1 MTGPDIPAVPRFS
14 GQSVLVTGGANG
26 LGHATAAR
34 FAAEGASV
42 WVADIDPDTA
52 SRAATANAQG
62 VICDVAMPGA
72 IDSLVAVITGKT
84 GRLDV
89 TVAAAGIAGGAPV
102 AELEDDLYR
111 TIMATN
117 LDGVLRTC
125 RAAAR
130 AMLPRHRGSII
141 TVSSVFGREGPAG
154 TAAYAASKAGVIG
167 LTQSLARELAPVG
180 IRVNAIAPGHM
191 MTELYARAVARR
203 ANRAGI
209 TVEQQFAIERARI
222 PMGQFGS
229 GEHIAG
235 LAAFLASPDAEYI
248 TGQTI
253 NVDGGLQ
260 CR

>member
-1 MTGPDIPAVPRFS
+1 MTQETATRRFE

-26 LGHATAAR
+26 LGLATAQR
-34 FAAEGASV
+34 FAAEGARV
-42 WVADIDPDTA
+42 WVADMDPETPA
-52 SRAATANAQG
+52 KGAAFGGAG
-62 VICDVAMPGA
+62 VIIDVSEPGA
-72 IDSLVAVITGKT
+72 IDRLVDVIVGKT

-89 TVAAAGIAGGAPV
+89 AVAAAGIAGGAPV

-111 TIMATN
+111 TIMSTN

-130 AMLPRHRGSII
+130 VMLLRRQGSII

-167 LTQSLARELAPVG
+167 LTQSLARELAPDG
-180 IRVNAIAPGHM
+180 IRVNCIAPGHM
-191 MTELYARAVARR
+191 MTDLYANAVARR
-203 ANRAGI
+203 AARAGI
-209 TVEQQFAIERARI
+209 PIEEQFDKERARV
-222 PMGQFGS
+222 PMGKFGT
-229 GEHIAG
+229 GEHVAG
-235 LAAFLASPDAEYI
+235 LSAFLASPDAEYI

-260 CR
+260 SR

>member
-1 MTGPDIPAVPRFS
+1 MTQETATRRFE

-26 LGHATAAR
+26 LGLATAQR
-34 FAAEGASV
+34 FAAEGARV
-42 WVADIDPDTA
+42 WVADMDPETPA
-52 SRAATANAQG
+52 KSAAFGGAG
-62 VICDVAMPGA
+62 VIIDVSEPGA
-72 IDSLVAVITGKT
+72 IDRLVDVIVGKT

-89 TVAAAGIAGGAPV
+89 AVAAAGIAGGAPV

-111 TIMATN
+111 TIMSTN

-130 AMLPRHRGSII
+130 VMLLRRQGSII

-167 LTQSLARELAPVG
+167 LTQSLARELAPDG
-180 IRVNAIAPGHM
+180 IRVNCIAPGHM
-191 MTELYARAVARR
+191 MTDLYANAVARR
-203 ANRAGI
+203 AARAGI
-209 TVEQQFAIERARI
+209 PIEEQFDKERARV
-222 PMGQFGS
+222 PMGKFGT
-229 GEHIAG
+229 GDHVAG
-235 LAAFLASPDAEYI
+235 LAAFLASSDAEYI

-260 CR
+260 SR